1 MLGQTEPKSGGTG
14 CCAPF
19 RGELG
24 SHRKQ
29 CHLGRGLY
37 LRIKWYPGASSR
49 LATIHM
55 GRKVGGGAVPL
66 SGGSWVSVLD
76 NVAWAEAYLRRTK
89 WHLDPSSHGH
99 NRHKPNSGG
108 GLLCPLFGVG
118 LLPCGGAGSPS
129 KTMWSVPR
137 RTSIPSG
144 LLIHPTVWPQYTNV
158 TDR

>member
-1 MLGQTEPKSGGTG
+1 MLGQTEPKSGGR
-14 CCAPF
+14 AVVP
-19 RGELG
+19 LSVG
-24 SHRKQ
+24 SWVPIERNVTWVEA
-29 CHLGRGLY
+29 Y
-37 LRIKWYPGASSR
+37 LRIKWYPGAFSR

-55 GRKVGGGAVPL
+55 GRKVGGGAVHL

-99 NRHKPNSGG
+99 NRHRPNSG

-118 LLPCGGAGSPS
+118 LLLCEGAGSPS
-129 KTMWSVPR
+129 KTMWHRPR

-144 LLIHPTVWPQYTNV
+144 ILIHPTVWPQYTNV